1 MAIDPDVQVL
11 LDAILLR
18 LDVLE
23 AAPAPNLAL
32 PGQVAAIETALQGIN
47 AATNPF

>member
-18 LDVLE
+18 LDALE
-23 AAPAPNLAL
+23 TVPDVA
-32 PGQVAAIETALQGIN
+32 GQVAAIETALQGIN
-47 AATNPF
+47 VATNPF

>member
-18 LDVLE
+18 LDALE
-23 AAPAPNLAL
+23 AAPDPTL
-32 PGQVAAIETALQGIN
+32 PGRVTDIETALQGIN
-47 AATNPF
+47 TATDPF